1 MNRKN
6 DHWMKTL
13 RTKHPYGLNDWARD
27 EDTNK
32 LVGLQFPSISRGVA
46 RTAQPKTTSVPTANM
61 VYANLEQIY
70 LIIDNGIKN
79 AYFHIN

>member
-1 MNRKN
+1 
-6 DHWMKTL
+6 MKTL
-13 RTKHPYGLNDWARD
+13 RTKHPYGLNDRARD

-46 RTAQPKTTSVPTANM
+46 RTAQPKTTSVPTVNM
-61 VYANLEQIY
+61 ADPNLEQIY